1 VNYDDETLMAYADGE
16 LDEAQRAEIAAAI
29 ERDPELAR
37 RVSQHRALR
46 AAVAGAFSGVLSRPV
61 PERLVNAAHGAGDA
75 ADAGQGTR
83 RGTVVPFPRR
93 EAPARPASW
102 GGREWGAMAA
112 SLVLGALV
120 SWKMFAPSHPIAARD
135 GGLVAQ
141 GELTRALDSQLA
153 STQSGG
159 ETVSIG
165 VSFRT
170 QDGHYC
176 RSFALT
182 EIATAGLA
190 CRVGNEWW
198 IPVTATAPPTDGIRQ
213 AASPPPAVMQVIQAR
228 ISGEALDAAGE
239 EQARSAGWARTGAS
253 AD

>member
-1 VNYDDETLMAYADGE
+1 
-16 LDEAQRAEIAAAI
+16 
-29 ERDPELAR
+29 
-37 RVSQHRALR
+37 
-46 AAVAGAFSGVLSRPV
+46 
-61 PERLVNAAHGAGDA
+61 
-75 ADAGQGTR
+75 
-83 RGTVVPFPRR
+83 
-93 EAPARPASW
+93 
-102 GGREWGAMAA
+102 MAA
-112 SLVLGALV
+112 SLVLGALI
-120 SWKMFAPSHPIAARD
+120 SWKVFVPADPIATRD
-135 GGLVAQ
+135 GGLVAR
-141 GELTRALDSQLA
+141 GTLTRALDSQLA
-153 STQSGG
+153 STQSGD
-159 ETVSIG
+159 EPVSIG

-176 RSFALT
+176 RSFAVT

-190 CRVGNEWW
+190 CRVGDEWR